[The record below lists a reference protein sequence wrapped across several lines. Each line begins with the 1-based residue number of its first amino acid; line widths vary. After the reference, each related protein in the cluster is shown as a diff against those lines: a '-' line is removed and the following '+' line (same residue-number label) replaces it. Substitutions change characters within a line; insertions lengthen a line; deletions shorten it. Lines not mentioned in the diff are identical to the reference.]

1 MYRTDSG
8 TGSNAVYQNTG
19 SVAVPVWTLL
29 DTALPGDTASSL
41 IDTNSVTAL
50 DVGTTAS
57 AVNNFRVTNSAAGA
71 VSANALLL
79 SAVGTDSA
87 ISIQVSPKGATGILT
102 LGLATGTGDIVVGS
116 SSTTQTVKIGNG
128 AGAAT
133 VNIANVSTAGST
145 VSIAG
150 AATSAATD
158 TVNIATGIPITS
170 GGKVVH
176 IADAVPGAGT
186 TVAVTIGSGGTTTGT
201 VGLTLGSVGAAAHTT
216 LIQGGNGTGA
226 SAGLKLTTAVAGD
239 ILIGNPAGAATI
251 TLGSSSTTQIV
262 VINGGAGVATTN
274 IATGAAANVT
284 KIGAAASL
292 TTLGGTVT
300 QSLDTNRCTG
310 SAAANAPVA
319 TLTDA
324 AGVNVTVATGLRV
337 TLTLAAGLQAGAN
350 TFNLNGHG
358 TDSIKLSTNPATDLS
373 TAYAT
378 GGVIDLLFNGTVWL
392 AMGGQ

>member
-1 MYRTDSG
+1 MPGTSLQAALNATCDIRELDKSTGLALTSSG
-8 TGSNAVYQNTG
+8 TGTPPTTVDTFAHGCTFTRTDGSAATSGLYQNTG
-19 SVAVPVWTLL
+19 TSAVPVWTLI

-41 IDTNSVTAL
+41 IDTNAVTAL

-71 VSANALLL
+71 VSANAVLL

-116 SSTTQTVKIGNG
+116 SSAAQSVKLGNG
-128 AGAAT
+128 AGAVT
-133 VNIANVSTAGST
+133 VNLGNVS
-145 VSIAG
+145 
-150 AATSAATD
+150 
-158 TVNIATGIPITS
+158 
-170 GGKVVH
+170 
-176 IADAVPGAGT
+176 
-186 TVAVTIGSGGTTTGT
+186 
-201 VGLTLGSVGAAAHTT
+201 
-216 LIQGGNGTGA
+216 
-226 SAGLKLTTAVAGD
+226 VAG
-239 ILIGNPAGAATI
+239 
-251 TLGSSSTTQIV
+251 V
-262 VINGGAGVATTN
+262 TTN
-274 IATGAAANVT
+274 IACAVTGAGITDTFTIAGGNAAATGIKVVNILTGTPVT
-284 KIGAAASL
+284 SGNNRLTMGGGAASA
-292 TTLGGTVT
+292 VT
-300 QSLDTNRCTG
+300 NNSVYTQYLATNRITG
-310 SAAANAPVA
+310 SANANAPTA

-324 AGVNVTVATGLRV
+324 AGNNITVQAGLRV

-350 TFNLNGHG
+350 TFNLNSHG